1 MGEKHMAKDT
11 WLQRHMAKTHGPRF
25 RKRRDAIPRVLSTPN
40 PPRRDG
46 TASGIVG
53 GGEPMSRGESDRR
66 PSDAA
71 PSPEPI
77 ETRPEPT
84 APEAETPG
92 ALRRIGGG
100 IGAWWRRVGGV
111 RGLLAPVA
119 DGARWLYRNRG
130 RIASGVRRFGEVL
143 VAILKTAARVG
154 AVLVRMG
161 EALARLEEQRAAK
174 PVGPGRKRA
183 ARAGAGLSRL
193 GRRLDDFGRGLLPV
207 ADGIED
213 IGEHLESAAPG
224 DSAPLPPAL
233 PDPAPSAA
241 PAPAPERTPAPAP
254 PKDRPAAPGP
264 ASSPP
269 ATPDAETAAEP
280 DAPQPPAPQSPADRR
295 PSPIPESVTAAS
307 ETPPAPVADDPAA
320 ALPEELRARLRGLG
334 RRPARATLETLI
346 EDICRARGWST
357 TADLAAI
364 LDRDSRSLNRT
375 YLKPMADAGRLLR
388 RYPDQPRHPDQ
399 AFAAAK

>member
-1 MGEKHMAKDT
+1 
-11 WLQRHMAKTHGPRF
+11 
-25 RKRRDAIPRVLSTPN
+25 
-40 PPRRDG
+40 
-46 TASGIVG
+46 
-53 GGEPMSRGESDRR
+53 MSRGESDRR
-66 PSDAA
+66 PPDAA

-119 DGARWLYRNRG
+119 DGARWLYRNRS

-233 PDPAPSAA
+233 PDAAPSAA
-241 PAPAPERTPAPAP
+241 PVPAAKRAPAPAP
-254 PKDRPAAPGP
+254 PRDEPAAAKP

-269 ATPDAETAAEP
+269 PASPAAAPAVEP
-280 DAPQPPAPQSPADRR
+280 DTPEPAAPRPPATERPPPA
-295 PSPIPESVTAAS
+295 PESVTAAPK
-307 ETPPAPVADDPAA
+307 TAPAPFTDDPAA
-320 ALPEELRARLRGLG
+320 ALPEELRTRLSGLG